1 MSQQLTN
8 FQYPDPLGPGSWEEM
23 QAAEEQHQD
32 LSNKLWWGG
41 GLLLGGGVAF
51 LVLRSLVRKARY
63 KSAIGKTDDVSS
75 PENIAQRFV
84 QAFNPDTPMGWGTDE
99 ELIRRTLLEVPHLK
113 AWEQVKRAYQ
123 KLTKGGN
130 LLNDMQSELSRSE
143 KREMD
148 LILSALPP
156 NQRAADQADPNQ
168 ITQQQ
173 LDLWAGRIQAAAN
186 YEASAI
192 WPYGTDEQAIY
203 AVLQEVP
210 TGRGINQLDQT
221 YRRLFQKGL
230 LRELTDEMSG
240 SDLAHAYQIIV
251 NKPDVHDKKLTS
263 VFTP

>member
-1 MSQQLTN
+1 MSQQFT
-8 FQYPDPLGPGSWEEM
+8 PLQHPAYSWPGSWEEL
-23 QAAEEQHQD
+23 QAAEEQRQD

-63 KSAIGKTDDVSS
+63 KNAIGKTDDVSS

-84 QAFNPDTPMGWGTDE
+84 QAFNPDSPFGWGTDE
-99 ELIRRTLLEVPHLK
+99 ELIRRTIQKVPHQK
-113 AWEQVKRAYQ
+113 AWEEVKRAYQ

-130 LLNDMQSELSRSE
+130 LLDDMQQELSRSE

-148 LILSALPP
+148 LIISALPP
-156 NQRAADQADPNQ
+156 NQRAADQTDPKQ
-168 ITQQQ
+168 ITPQQ
-173 LDLWAGRIQAAAN
+173 LSMWAERIQAAAN

-203 AVLQEVP
+203 AVLEEVP
-210 TGRGINQLDQT
+210 TGRGIYQLDQT
-221 YRRLFQKGL
+221 YRGLFQKGL
-230 LRELTDEMSG
+230 LKELTDEMSG
-240 SDLAHAYQIIV
+240 SELAHAYQIIV

-263 VFTP
+263 VFSS